1 MNVLYK
7 RQESLEIFLEIE
19 ENGIENLLMQCDSC
33 FMDKEKKLE
42 NKDNEIDEIVD
53 SIVTKSMGSEQ

>member
-7 RQESLEIFLEIE
+7 RQEILEIFLEIE

-33 FMDKEKKLE
+33 FMEKEKKLK

-53 SIVTKSMGSEQ
+53 STVTKLMDSEQ